1 MPSSVTFLL
10 SDVIFV
16 QIKTNC
22 FAIIKETVDLLFSR
36 GDFFNNSSSRVGDEN
51 YKIKGEME
59 DGFLPSHTFEAYVA
73 FAKKQGNLLP
83 KIHINLMLSEMSF
96 EREH

>member
-1 MPSSVTFLL
+1 MCDVAPIQSTSSGNILGWHTTTHYR
-10 SDVIFV
+10 IP
-16 QIKTNC
+16 I
-22 FAIIKETVDLLFSR
+22 
-36 GDFFNNSSSRVGDEN
+36 DEN
-51 YKIKGEME
+51 YKIKGEVE